1 MTPRAILLMVL
12 LLLVPSMMWA
22 ESEAWVELKDGTLT
36 FHYDENR
43 SASTATTFDL
53 PTTGAPG
60 WLGKDIAHV
69 VIDESF
75 QAVRPT
81 SCAQWFYNLK
91 NLTDITG
98 LKNLN
103 TSEVT
108 SMENMFA
115 LSSSLTTLDLRG
127 LNTERVTSM
136 KGMFNGCTS
145 LTVIKLSTLN
155 TSQVTNMA
163 NMFCSCTSLTM
174 VNLSAFDTQN
184 VTDMSQMFAMD
195 TELTT
200 IYASESFVTKQVTS
214 SDNMF
219 YGCTKLPHYDTKYV
233 DKTNA
238 MVNGYMK
245 ALKAQPWAEYV
256 AEDKLLA
263 FRYNEDFIDADNR
276 YDLPAAGEEPGWLNE
291 DICYA
296 SIDAA
301 FADARPT
308 SCSKWFYN
316 LENLKGIYFLN
327 YLNTSKV
334 TDMSGM
340 FYGCASIT
348 SLDLSQLNTENVT
361 TMKSMFA
368 GCSSLT
374 ELDLTSFNTAKVT
387 DMSYMFWSCKQ
398 LTTLY
403 LTSFSTSKVKSM
415 ENMFVLDAN
424 LSKIYVSSS
433 FATSQVSSAEDL
445 FSGCNSLPGY
455 DEQAT
460 TKAKACF
467 YPTGY
472 FLHNNIMWAAYDATT
487 ETLTFHYDDNKA
499 SDETSTYTY
508 DVPLTQTLPAWTDK
522 VAGGTITVKKVAF
535 DATFAEARPQCC
547 LYWFAMMKDLTEVE
561 GLENLNTSEVTSME
575 HMFYGCS
582 SLMSLDLSSFS
593 TESVTS
599 MATMF
604 YNCTA
609 LKELNLTSFSTAA
622 VTNMASMFA
631 KDATLSRI
639 YVSDSFVTDK
649 VTNGQGMFDECTS
662 LPGFNADSIDVAKA
676 CFYPKGYFCSNV
688 PQMWAAYDATIETL
702 TFHYDTNKA
711 FDETST
717 YTYDFPTEYSQ
728 SQWSKDAHDGIITV
742 KKVVVDNSFQEARP
756 TSCTSWFAMMEDLI
770 EIEGLEN
777 INTSKVASFY
787 GTFYSS
793 SELTS
798 LDLTSWD
805 MSSAKV
811 TEEMFAGCSALKN
824 IYVSESFALPAD
836 CNDTE
841 AMFQGCENLPSFV
854 EDNDDGT
861 YAHYKEG
868 GYLTLRRHA
877 SVGNTLYNIDGYAQ
891 PTCYDDVTFTD
902 GAAYQAPASFT
913 FSSESKASYTRT
925 VKNHWATL
933 CLPFAFSAEEGTA
946 SFYAVDTYTDGNI
959 AVKKLTGTIT
969 AGTPVLAY
977 VTEGELNVSATG
989 AAAVAAPA
997 TDPVL
1002 QGVFTQTAVE
1012 DADYIIANDH
1022 FWNALYLKE
1031 QNNAAQNVYVAPYRA
1046 YLTLGLSEGAKP
1058 NSISI
1063 NNDVTDGING
1073 IASAESLEDLFNGAE
1088 LYDLQGRRLA
1098 APQRGMMIIRKGG
1111 VSRKVVVR

>member
-1 MTPRAILLMVL
+1 MTHRAILLMVL

-145 LTVIKLSTLN
+145 LTVIKLSALN

-308 SCSKWFYN
+308 SCAKWFYN

-334 TDMSGM
+334 TDISGM
-340 FYGCASIT
+340 FYGCKNIT

-467 YPTGY
+467 YPAGY

-499 SDETSTYTY
+499 
-508 DVPLTQTLPAWTDK
+508 
-522 VAGGTITVKKVAF
+522 
-535 DATFAEARPQCC
+535 
-547 LYWFAMMKDLTEVE
+547 
-561 GLENLNTSEVTSME
+561 
-575 HMFYGCS
+575 
-582 SLMSLDLSSFS
+582 
-593 TESVTS
+593 
-599 MATMF
+599 
-604 YNCTA
+604 
-609 LKELNLTSFSTAA
+609 
-622 VTNMASMFA
+622 
-631 KDATLSRI
+631 
-639 YVSDSFVTDK
+639 
-649 VTNGQGMFDECTS
+649 
-662 LPGFNADSIDVAKA
+662 
-676 CFYPKGYFCSNV
+676 
-688 PQMWAAYDATIETL
+688 
-702 TFHYDTNKA
+702 

-717 YTYDFPTEYSQ
+717 YTYYFPTEYGQ

-756 TSCTSWFAMMEDLI
+756 TGCTSWFAMMNDLT

-787 GTFYSS
+787 GTFYGS

-811 TEEMFAGCSALKN
+811 TEEMFANCSALKN

-836 CNDTE
+836 CSDTE

-854 EDNDDGT
+854 EDNEDGT

-877 SVGNTLYNIDGYAQ
+877 SVGDTLYNIDGYAQ

-946 SFYAVDTYTDGNI
+946 SFYAVETYTDGNI

-977 VTEGELNVSATG
+977 VTDGELHVSATG

-1002 QGVFTQTAVE
+1002 QGTFTQTAVE

-1046 YLTLGLSEGAKP
+1046 YLTLDLSETSKP

-1063 NNDVTDGING
+1063 NESETDGING
-1073 IASAESLEDLFNGAE
+1073 IDSAEGLEDLFNGAE

>member
-53 PTTGAPG
+53 PTTGAPQ

-103 TSEVT
+103 TSDVT

-238 MVNGYMK
+238 MINGYMK

-340 FYGCASIT
+340 FYGCKNIT

-415 ENMFVLDAN
+415 EKMFVLDAN

-433 FATSQVSSAEDL
+433 FVTSQVSSAEDL

-467 YPTGY
+467 YPAGY

-499 SDETSTYTY
+499 SDKTSTYTY
-508 DVPLTQTLPAWTDK
+508 
-522 VAGGTITVKKVAF
+522 
-535 DATFAEARPQCC
+535 
-547 LYWFAMMKDLTEVE
+547 Y
-561 GLENLNTSEVTSME
+561 
-575 HMFYGCS
+575 
-582 SLMSLDLSSFS
+582 
-593 TESVTS
+593 
-599 MATMF
+599 
-604 YNCTA
+604 
-609 LKELNLTSFSTAA
+609 
-622 VTNMASMFA
+622 
-631 KDATLSRI
+631 
-639 YVSDSFVTDK
+639 
-649 VTNGQGMFDECTS
+649 
-662 LPGFNADSIDVAKA
+662 
-676 CFYPKGYFCSNV
+676 
-688 PQMWAAYDATIETL
+688 
-702 TFHYDTNKA
+702 
-711 FDETST
+711 
-717 YTYDFPTEYSQ
+717 FPTEYSQ

-756 TSCTSWFAMMEDLI
+756 TGCTSWFAMMKDLT

-787 GTFYSS
+787 GTFYGS

-811 TEEMFAGCSALKN
+811 TESMFGCCYALKS

-836 CNDTE
+836 CSDTE
-841 AMFQGCENLPSFV
+841 AMFQGCVNLPGFV

-877 SVGNTLYNIDGYAQ
+877 SVGDTLYNIDGYAQ

-946 SFYAVDTYTDGNI
+946 SFYAVDTYADGNI

-977 VTEGELNVSATG
+977 VTDGELNVSATG
-989 AAAVAAPA
+989 AAAVATPA

-1002 QGVFTQTAVE
+1002 QGTFTQTAVE

-1031 QNNAAQNVYVAPYRA
+1031 HNNAAQNVYVAPYRA

-1073 IASAESLEDLFNGAE
+1073 IASAESLEDLFDGAE

-1098 APQRGMMIIRKGG
+1098 APQRGMMIVRKGG